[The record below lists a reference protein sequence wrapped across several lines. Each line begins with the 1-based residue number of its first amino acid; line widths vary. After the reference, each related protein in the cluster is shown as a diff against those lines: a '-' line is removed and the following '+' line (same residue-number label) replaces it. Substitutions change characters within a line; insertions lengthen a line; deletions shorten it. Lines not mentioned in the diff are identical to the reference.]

1 MAEFS
6 KLVITKKGQALIAKD
21 MAGTAKDWDF
31 TRIAASKAEFQ
42 VNDLEGLTE
51 LPDIMQEAEISRK
64 TRTNDVA
71 VKLETAFSNT
81 DLTVGYPMNTLGLFA
96 DDPDEGEILYAVTK
110 EMSGNCYMPPYNGIT
125 VSGAYIQLITTVGN
139 ADTVNMEVNPGAVAT
154 IGDIMDLQKQIN
166 DITSFI
172 GMGELTGHPANSVV
186 GEEGVHGLRY
196 FNNQLQVKVPTGE
209 GGESAWATANAG
221 GGGSGAVGPQVV
233 VSVDTGSMV
242 KCSDDTTELTAVAAD
257 DKATFNLPNYGTW
270 TLTATLG
277 ENSATEVLNVDMA
290 KLYTVTLAYFSA
302 TLIVNVKEGAEVTAT
317 NGTKTLTGTSGEGG
331 SLTFN
336 ISMAGE
342 WTVSA
347 TTEGVTSNIANV
359 EITTEGEEY
368 ETTLSFI
375 TMTITAD
382 YGSNVTLTDGKTT
395 KTGVSV
401 GAMTFYL
408 PNTGV
413 WTATATKDGQTATET
428 VTVVSYAAYAVTLNY
443 YKYYGVK
450 VSIGNNNTETAVS
463 YIEDAVGMTPGTA
476 WDNTR
481 LFESIRPCLLKDG
494 QVQYYLNPSNLT
506 QKANGGAATITDTNA
521 GDVMVEIPKI
531 GYKMTTDGSNHY
543 IYVTDDPNAEGYC
556 YRAHSLDNEG
566 DCDKIYIGAYLGYK
580 DGSALCSVSGKAPTS
595 DITLT
600 AARTAANA
608 RGNGYQLLSFYP
620 LTLLQCLYLIKY
632 KNRHGQQA
640 LGYGYANGNSGKTN
654 TGGTNAKGIDY
665 GETGGKQQMCF
676 LNIEDF
682 WGNLRQWIDGLY
694 CDSAYNVKTAFKNFK
709 DDGAGYPFSKPGG
722 INSNS
727 SGWLSDIQGTNEG
740 GFVGKVFGGS
750 STSHWA
756 DYSYLYGG
764 YVAAFGGRWNDGDNA
779 GPFWITVDYTASSS
793 SSTLGARLM
802 YKHKAA

>member
-6 KLVITKKGQALIAKD
+6 KLVITKQGQALIAKD
-21 MAGTAKDWDF
+21 LAGAAKNWDF
-31 TRIAASKAEFQ
+31 TRIVASKAVFQ
-42 VNDLEGLTE
+42 VNDLESLKE
-51 LPDIMQEAEISRK
+51 IPEIMQTAEISRK
-64 TRTNDVA
+64 VRTNDVA

-81 DLTVGYPMNTLGLFA
+81 TLTVGYPMNTLGLYA
-96 DDPDEGEILYAVTK
+96 NDPDEGEILYAACVET
-110 EMSGNCYMPPYNGIT
+110 SGNCYMPPYNGIT

-139 ADTVNMEVNPGAVAT
+139 ADTVNLEVNPGAVAT
-154 IGDIMDLQKQIN
+154 IGDIADLQKQID

-186 GEEGVHGLRY
+186 GEDGVHGLRY
-196 FNNQLQVKVPTGE
+196 YNNQLQVKVPTGE
-209 GGESAWATANAG
+209 GGESTWATANAG
-221 GGGSGAVGPQVV
+221 GGSGGVGPQVV
-233 VSVDTGSMV
+233 VNVDTGSTV
-242 KCSDDTTELTAVAAD
+242 KCSDGTTELTAIAAD

-270 TLTATLG
+270 TLTGTLG
-277 ENSATEVLNVDMA
+277 ENSATETITVDTA

-317 NGTKTLTGTSGEGG
+317 NGTKTLTGTSGTGG

-336 ISMAGE
+336 ISMAGT

-347 TTEGVTSNIANV
+347 TTEGVTSNVKTV
-359 EITTEGEEY
+359 EITTEGQSY
-368 ETTLSFI
+368 EATLAFI

-382 YGSNVTLTDGKTT
+382 YGSNVTLTDGTTT

-428 VTVVSYAAYAVTLNY
+428 VTVVSYAPYTVTLNY

-450 VSIGNNNTETAVS
+450 VAISNNNTETAVS
-463 YIEDAVGMTPGTA
+463 YIEDAVGMTPGNA
-476 WDNTR
+476 WNNTKM
-481 LFESIRPCLLKDG
+481 FESIRPCLVKDG
-494 QVQYYLNPSNLT
+494 QVQYYLNPENLA
-506 QKANGGAATITDTNA
+506 QKANGGTATITDPSA
-521 GDVMVEIPKI
+521 GDVMVEIPKL
-531 GYKMTTDGSNHY
+531 GYKMTTDGSIHY

-556 YRAHSLDNEG
+556 YRAHSLDAEG

-580 DGSALCSVSGKAPTS
+580 NGSALCSVSGKSPTS

-600 AARTAANA
+600 AARTAATA
-608 RGNGYQLLSFYP
+608 RGTGYQLLSFYP

-632 KNRHGQQA
+632 KNRHGQEA
-640 LGYGYANGNSGKTN
+640 IGKGYTNGNSAKIN
-654 TGGTNAKGIDY
+654 TGGTNAKGIDF

-694 CDSAYNVKTAFKNFK
+694 CDSAYNVKTAFKEFS
-709 DDGAGYPFSKPGG
+709 DTGAGYPFSKPGG
-722 INSNS
+722 ISSNG

-740 GFVGKVFGGS
+740 GFVGKVFSGS
-750 STSHWA
+750 ATSHWA
-756 DYSYLYGG
+756 DYSLLYAGCC
-764 YVAAFGGRWNDGDNA
+764 ADFGGHWNDGDDA
-779 GPFWITVDYTASSS
+779 GPFWIGVNYAASYSDS
-793 SSTLGARLM
+793 LLGARLM